1 MHTSHAVPDR
11 ATQKVM
17 VFHRRVKAAT
27 AAAATITKAFN
38 WQLHHQNRTF
48 INARI
53 KWVRDP
59 YLDTAVEKEK
69 NLRSLLSV
77 KNLIVSQPSKTLSLS
92 SISPLRAQLNLPTT
106 ATKFFQMY
114 PLIFRIFQPPPKKS
128 LPPSR
133 PHVMLTSMALSLHN
147 DETLILNLSHYKRDV
162 AERLAKLLMLTRA
175 QRLPFYVIE
184 KFKFDLGLPHDY
196 KLSLLPDFPDYFSIC
211 EIGSSDT
218 DGCQV
223 FGLEL
228 VTWREELATP
238 AVQEMGKNSGNVGS
252 RIGFPMNFPRGFDL
266 QKRVKE
272 WVEEWKNLPY
282 ISPYEDAF
290 HLAPQS
296 DQAEK
301 WTVGVI
307 HELLSLMVS
316 KKTECENVFCLGEYL
331 GFGPRFKK
339 ALVHFPGIFY
349 LSNKIRTQTVIL
361 REAYKKNF
369 LTEKHPLVAMRYK
382 YIRIMNMVMRR
393 GRPIR
398 GVRTRKRSVT
408 SAKRPKR
415 KETNERSKRKQEE
428 DDDDNTIMIF
438 S

>member
-1 MHTSHAVPDR
+1 
-11 ATQKVM
+11 M
-17 VFHRRVKAAT
+17 VFHRRVKVATATAT
-27 AAAATITKAFN
+27 AAAAAVTKGYN
-38 WQLHHQNRTF
+38 WPLRHQNRAF
-48 INARI
+48 INARV

-69 NLRSLLSV
+69 NLKSLHSV
-77 KNLIVSQPSKTLSLS
+77 KNLIVSQPTKTLSLS
-92 SISPLRAQLNLPTT
+92 SISPLRDQLNLPTT

-114 PLIFRIFQPPPKKS
+114 PLIFRIFQPPPKKC
-128 LPPSR
+128 LPPSL
-133 PHVMLTSMALSLHN
+133 PHVKLTSMALSLHN

-175 QRLPFYVIE
+175 HRLPFYVIE

-211 EIGSSDT
+211 EMGPSGT
-218 DGCQV
+218 DGCHV

-238 AVQEMGKNSGNVGS
+238 AVQEMAKSLGKVGS
-252 RIGFPMNFPRGFDL
+252 RTSFPMNLPRGFDL

-316 KKTECENVFCLGEYL
+316 KKTESDNVFCLGEYL
-331 GFGPRFKK
+331 GFGQRLKK

-349 LSNKIRTQTVIL
+349 LSNKIRTQTVVL
-361 REAYKKNF
+361 REAYRKNF
-369 LTEKHPLVAMRYK
+369 LIEKHPLVAMRYK
-382 YIRIMNMVMRR
+382 YIRLMNMVMRR

-415 KETNERSKRKQEE
+415 KETTERSKTKQE
-428 DDDDNTIMIF
+428 DDDDDNAIMIF